1 MARVGPKS
9 YAIRVLLWLGWAGL
23 GLTDPGSPF
32 SRGLFAAEVVA
43 VRGAEVERSAISLA
57 SAATVAVP
65 VGTTSASST
74 EKGPQKATEKSPAT
88 PASPAPN
95 LADKTLVVLGDSLSA
110 GFGVDPAEAW
120 PARVQD
126 MIRQA
131 GLPWKLVNAGVSGDT
146 SAGGLRR
153 LDWIL
158 RRPVDALLIE
168 LGGND
173 GLRGL
178 PLEATRT
185 NLQAVIERTRA
196 KFPDARIVLTGMRMP
211 DNFGEGYTRQFEG
224 LYRDLAEKHRVVLI
238 PFLLDGVGGR
248 PELNLPDQIH
258 PNAEGHRR
266 VATNVWKVLRPVLQ
280 EAKR

>member
-1 MARVGPKS
+1 MSWRRPTTLALWVGCCLTWG
-9 YAIRVLLWLGWAGL
+9 VLGGL
-23 GLTDPGSPF
+23 SAEPPVTLSP
-32 SRGLFAAEVVA
+32 
-43 VRGAEVERSAISLA
+43 
-57 SAATVAVP
+57 
-65 VGTTSASST
+65 
-74 EKGPQKATEKSPAT
+74 
-88 PASPAPN
+88 PASPPSP
-95 LADKTLVVLGDSLSA
+95 TTERVLVVLGDSLSA

-120 PARVQD
+120 PARIQEW
-126 MIRQA
+126 IRGA
-131 GLPWKLVNAGVSGDT
+131 RLPWKLVNAGVSGDT
-146 SAGGLRR
+146 TAGGLRR
-153 LDWIL
+153 LDWVL

-196 KFPDARIVLTGMRMP
+196 KYPEARIVIAGMKMP
-211 DNFGEGYTRQFEG
+211 DNLGEAYTRQFEG
-224 LYRDLAEKHRVVLI
+224 LFRDLAEKHRLALI

-266 VATNVWKVLRPVLQ
+266 VATNVWNVLQPVLQ
-280 EAKR
+280 PR

>member
-1 MARVGPKS
+1 MVAP
-9 YAIRVLLWLGWAGL
+9 
-23 GLTDPGSPF
+23 P
-32 SRGLFAAEVVA
+32 AAERV
-43 VRGAEVERSAISLA
+43 
-57 SAATVAVP
+57 
-65 VGTTSASST
+65 
-74 EKGPQKATEKSPAT
+74 
-88 PASPAPN
+88 
-95 LADKTLVVLGDSLSA
+95 LVVLGDSLSA
-110 GFGVDPAEAW
+110 GFGVDPGEAW
-120 PARVQD
+120 PARIQEK
-126 MIRQA
+126 IREA

-196 KFPDARIVLTGMRMP
+196 KHPEVRIVLAGMKMP
-211 DNFGEGYTRQFEG
+211 ENFGETYTRSFES
-224 LYRDLAEKHRVVLI
+224 LYRDLADKHRIVLV

-248 PELNLPDQIH
+248 PEFNLPDQIH

-266 VATNVWKVLRPVLQ
+266 VATNVWKVLQPLLQ
-280 EAKR
+280 PR

>member
-1 MARVGPKS
+1 MSRRRSTTFALWVGCCL
-9 YAIRVLLWLGWAGL
+9 AWIVLGGL
-23 GLTDPGSPF
+23 SAEPPVTPSPP
-32 SRGLFAAEVVA
+32 
-43 VRGAEVERSAISLA
+43 A
-57 SAATVAVP
+57 SP
-65 VGTTSASST
+65 L
-74 EKGPQKATEKSPAT
+74 SPAT
-88 PASPAPN
+88 ERV
-95 LADKTLVVLGDSLSA
+95 LVVLGDSLSA

-120 PARVQD
+120 PARIQEW
-126 MIRQA
+126 IRGA
-131 GLPWKLVNAGVSGDT
+131 RLPWKLVNAGVSGDT
-146 SAGGLRR
+146 TAGGLRR
-153 LDWIL
+153 LDWVL

-196 KFPDARIVLTGMRMP
+196 KYPEARIVIAGMKMP
-211 DNFGEGYTRQFEG
+211 DNLGEAYTRQFEG
-224 LYRDLAEKHRVVLI
+224 LFRDLAEKHRLVLI

-266 VATNVWKVLRPVLQ
+266 VATNVWNVLQPVLQ
-280 EAKR
+280 PR

>member
-1 MARVGPKS
+1 MARLGPKS
-9 YAIRVLLWLGWAGL
+9 CAIRVLLWLGWAAL
-23 GLTDPGSPF
+23 GLTDPGSLL

-57 SAATVAVP
+57 STATVAVP

-74 EKGPQKATEKSPAT
+74 EKGAQKAPEKPPAT
-88 PASPAPN
+88 AATSSSPT
-95 LADKTLVVLGDSLSA
+95 DKTLVVLGDSLSA
-110 GFGVDPAEAW
+110 GFGVDPSEAW

-131 GLPWKLVNAGVSGDT
+131 GLTWKLVNAGVSGDT

-196 KFPDARIVLTGMRMP
+196 KFPDARIVLAGMRMP
-211 DNFGEGYTRQFEG
+211 DNFGEAYTRQFEG

-266 VATNVWKVLRPVLQ
+266 VATNVWKVLRPVLH
-280 EAKR
+280 